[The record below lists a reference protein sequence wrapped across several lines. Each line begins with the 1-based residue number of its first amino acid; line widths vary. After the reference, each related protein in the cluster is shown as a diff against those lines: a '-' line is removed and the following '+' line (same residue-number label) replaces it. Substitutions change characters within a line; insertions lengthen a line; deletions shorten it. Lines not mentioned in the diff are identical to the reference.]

1 MSEDFP
7 NIELSHICHMATVN
21 AAIAAYNLV
30 GRGDNNEADL
40 QAVKAMRKYLQSQA
54 YSGEV
59 VIGEGERDE
68 APMLYIGEKVGNSK
82 KIIYDIA
89 TDPLEGT
96 TILANAAPG
105 SLSVMAI
112 AEKGSFLAAPDVYMD
127 KIAIGPNFPKGVIDI
142 DFSIKKNLSNL
153 ADAKNCDVKDLTVII
168 LDRERHQDIISEV
181 RKLGSRIQLIN
192 DGDIAAIIATTDQ
205 NQQADIYL
213 GLGGAP
219 EGVLA
224 AAALATIGGQ
234 MQGRLIF
241 KDEGQIARAKKMGVE
256 DPNKKYNN
264 TEMARGD
271 IIFAATGVTDGWFLD
286 GVKYHKNRVTTSS
299 LLLNSKLKSKTMIK
313 ATHYI

>member
-1 MSEDFP
+1 M
-7 NIELSHICHMATVN
+7 
-21 AAIAAYNLV
+21 
-30 GRGDNNEADL
+30 
-40 QAVKAMRKYLQSQA
+40 
-54 YSGEV
+54 
-59 VIGEGERDE
+59 
-68 APMLYIGEKVGNSK
+68 
-82 KIIYDIA
+82 
-89 TDPLEGT
+89 
-96 TILANAAPG
+96 
-105 SLSVMAI
+105 
-112 AEKGSFLAAPDVYMD
+112 
-127 KIAIGPNFPKGVIDI
+127 
-142 DFSIKKNLSNL
+142 
-153 ADAKNCDVKDLTVII
+153 II